1 MKLKLNV
8 THAPDYSTNLNGNI
22 KGKNYF
28 NSKTKTHT
36 RFDCLLQYKL

>member
-1 MKLKLNV
+1 ML
-8 THAPDYSTNLNGNI
+8 HMHQIIAQNLNGNI